1 MLCKKLVVQF
11 CSCFYDRNILKKS
24 LLFNFY
30 FLRKFE
36 VQFLPVFCLQ
46 AVQLQISFQGLK
58 IFFFFFSLW
67 N

>member
-46 AVQLQISFQGLK
+46 AVQLQMCLSK
-58 IFFFFFSLW
+58 D
-67 N
+67 